1 MLHELRYPFGDGY
14 EITLQSSE
22 DWEIDSKE
30 LMEGT
35 KTSPTAEKK
44 QT

>member
-1 MLHELRYPFGDGY
+1 MLHGLRYPFGGGC
-14 EITLQSSE
+14 EITRQSSE

-30 LMEGT
+30 LMEGM